1 MPDWSIRP
9 YSGTREDAIELLEV
23 EKQSFGECP
32 YSAQELAA
40 RLARPEQRVWLAEA
54 AGRIVGFLSGL
65 ETLGLGGP
73 RIEADLLGVHP
84 HWRGRGIATALLLA
98 LRRQADGRQC
108 VRGVVSLHNPASA
121 RAFARAGFAPSEWA
135 CDLLL
140 YRIRGRAPRA
150 LPAWGG
156 AVRPLAQRVEAD
168 QLAAIARGELLTPD
182 RLLRSTQET
191 GVTVLIAEKEGAIRA
206 GMELL
211 EVHTLLYS
219 GLWIESILPS
229 ESWRPAIRAMVTAA
243 IELAKE
249 RGLDEVGCLVPK
261 DRWSLR
267 ATLLEEGFAP
277 LDSYRVWLAHPLPAE
292 RTAP

>member
-1 MPDWSIRP
+1 MADWFIRP
-9 YSGTREDAIELLEV
+9 YAGTREDALELLEV
-23 EKQSFGECP
+23 EKRSFGECP

-54 AGRIVGFLSGL
+54 AGRVVGFLSGL

-73 RIEADLLGVHP
+73 RLEADLLGVHP
-84 HWRGRGIATALLLA
+84 DWRGKGIATALLLA
-98 LRRQADGRQC
+98 LRRQADGRKS
-108 VRGVVSLHNPASA
+108 VRGVVSVHNPASA
-121 RAFARAGFAPSEWA
+121 RAFARAGFAPSEHA

-140 YRIRGRAPRA
+140 YRIRGRTPRA

-156 AVRPLAQRVEAD
+156 AVRPLAQRIEAD
-168 QLAAIARGELLTPD
+168 QLAAIARGDLLTTD
-182 RLLRSTQET
+182 RLLKGSQET
-191 GVTVLIAEKEGAIRA
+191 GVTVLIAEKEAAIRS

-229 ESWRPAIRAMVTAA
+229 EAWGPALRAMVAAA
-243 IELAKE
+243 IELAKA
-249 RGLDEVGCLVPK
+249 RGLDEVGCLVPQ

-267 ATLLEEGFAP
+267 ATLLEEGFSP
-277 LDSYRVWLAHPLPAE
+277 LDRYRMWQAHPLPTE
-292 RTAP
+292 RASL